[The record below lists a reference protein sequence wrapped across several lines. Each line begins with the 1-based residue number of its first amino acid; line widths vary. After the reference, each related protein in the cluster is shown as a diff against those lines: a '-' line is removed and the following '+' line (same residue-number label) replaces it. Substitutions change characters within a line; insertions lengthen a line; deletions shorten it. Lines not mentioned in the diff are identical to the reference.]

1 MLAPV
6 LTIVYAT
13 TLDLMGQCASGVA
26 RVTFGTGSRG
36 YGEGLPMLRAAGPL
50 RQFGGGPFR
59 EGIIG
64 GAFPDIDKSALHVRS
79 KIAVWKF
86 AFGQSLRT

>member
-1 MLAPV
+1 
-6 LTIVYAT
+6 
-13 TLDLMGQCASGVA
+13 
-26 RVTFGTGSRG
+26 
-36 YGEGLPMLRAAGPL
+36 MLRAAGPL